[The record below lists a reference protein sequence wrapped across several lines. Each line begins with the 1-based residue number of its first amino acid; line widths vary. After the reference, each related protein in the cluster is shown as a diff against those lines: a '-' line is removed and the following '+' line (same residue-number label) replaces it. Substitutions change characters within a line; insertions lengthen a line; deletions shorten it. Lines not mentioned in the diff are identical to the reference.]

1 MKILAYTSPARGH
14 LYPLV
19 PILDELAGRGHDI
32 SVRTLA
38 SQVPLMADRGFD
50 AAPISPAIEAI
61 EHDDYRGRTPTGRLK
76 RGLATFAAR
85 APKEVEDL
93 LGAIASQRPDA
104 LLVDT
109 ATWGASAA
117 AEAWGGPWAQWFPY
131 PLPLSSRDVPPF
143 GPGLK
148 PAAGPIGRLRDRAIR
163 PLALRTLER
172 ASLPRFNVVRV
183 AAGRA
188 AV

>member
-50 AAPISPAIEAI
+50 AAPIAAVIEAI
-61 EHDDYRGRTPTGRLK
+61 EHDDYRGRTPLARLK
-76 RGLATFAAR
+76 RGLATFAER
-85 APKEVEDL
+85 GHLEIDDL
-93 LGAIASQRPDA
+93 EAAITAKQPDA

-117 AEAWGGPWAQWFPY
+117 AEAW
-131 PLPLSSRDVPPF
+131 
-143 GPGLK
+143 
-148 PAAGPIGRLRDRAIR
+148 
-163 PLALRTLER
+163 
-172 ASLPRFNVVRV
+172 
-183 AAGRA
+183 AGRGRNGSRIRCL
-188 AV
+188 

>member
-32 SVRTLA
+32 SLRTLA
-38 SQVPLMADRGFD
+38 SQVALMTDRGFD
-50 AAPISPAIEAI
+50 AAPIAAAIEAI
-61 EHDDYRGRTPTGRLK
+61 EHDDYRGRTSTGRLK

-85 APKEVEDL
+85 ATHEIEDL
-93 LGAIASQRPDA
+93 RGAIAAQRPDA

-117 AEAWGGPWAQWFPY
+117 AEGWGER
-131 PLPLSSRDVPPF
+131 SS
-143 GPGLK
+143 
-148 PAAGPIGRLRDRAIR
+148 
-163 PLALRTLER
+163 ER
-172 ASLPRFNVVRV
+172 AFPGSTRSGSRPVC
-183 AAGRA
+183 GRSRRA
-188 AV
+188 TRCSRWRRCCST